1 MDIQIPKVSI
11 IVPVHNAGERFI
23 RCLDTLIG
31 QTLREIE
38 IILVLDCPT
47 DGSDNTAK
55 EYAAKDSRII
65 ILENETSLH
74 IGYTRN
80 RGLEIARGEY
90 IGFSDHDDYREQTM
104 YEELYAQAK
113 ASDLDILL
121 GTLVEVG
128 DRYELNV
135 YPDIPDEE
143 IRELALKDLFMAGND
158 TTFAPYAGYI
168 LPNLYKSGFLKF
180 HNISFVDSRTATPED
195 WLFHV
200 KCLYFVEKLK
210 LNRKIY
216 YHHTT
221 HDSNAANTS
230 WYGNYKVVINAQKII
245 YDFLNQH
252 QCYEKYKIYFFK
264 GVKKRVSDSLLNEL
278 MLKKSLKKFIE
289 AVRYVKTMPFI
300 RDAYKYGEYPLIRY
314 RIGGKLSR
322 KILILIMRL

>member
-1 MDIQIPKVSI
+1 MNIQIPKVSI

-47 DGSDNTAK
+47 DGSDKTAK
-55 EYAAKDSRII
+55 EYAVKDSRII

-90 IGFSDHDDYREQTM
+90 IGFSDHDDYRELTM

-180 HNISFVDSRTATPED
+180 HNISFIDSRIATPED

-200 KCLYFVEKLK
+200 KSLYFVDKLQ

-216 YHHTT
+216 YYHTT

-264 GVKKRVSDSLLNEL
+264 KLRFKKL
-278 MLKKSLKKFIE
+278 
-289 AVRYVKTMPFI
+289 VR
-300 RDAYKYGEYPLIRY
+300 
-314 RIGGKLSR
+314 
-322 KILILIMRL
+322 